1 MVENEKDPLDI
12 INDPANKISVDQAYK
27 LDEDDVNDK
36 KTVEE
41 TKKSVSRRNFLKLGG
56 AVAAVA
62 SVAASGAAGFAT
74 GRSADAYTGQG
85 RTVQGE
91 DMFFNRDPF
100 RVDVAPMMT
109 PVGEVTRPHWTENLL
124 FTWSMVMGFIGKK
137 QWNPSMGMEAIP
149 NKDLVEYYKNNPG
162 RYESLVER
170 IGLHVQRLEYFN
182 TVAYKQ
188 FAIADAYNLAYRVA
202 QASHAGSTIPEEPHD
217 VFVKTGEPQPPEKWD
232 YRRVNKK
239 KMEFKSP
246 AHATKLIKRMA
257 HIFGAPVVGICK
269 FDERFMFRDFMRGMP
284 NHGADWGDKVPSHWK
299 SIIVFG
305 TPMNWDTI
313 YASIGYSTS
322 MDGYFKTRC
331 VAGLM
336 ETFIQRLGHPARAQF
351 PGLGFEVM
359 AAPYVMLSGLAEY
372 SRAGLVMVPELG
384 SNFRTGAVITDIEF
398 EYDKPIDINMGKF
411 CKKCKI
417 CAETCPSGAITFDDE
432 PTKVVRGFKRWVL
445 DEEKCHQMWVAG
457 STSNGNGCRVC
468 IAVCPYTRKNTWI
481 HTISRELEPRDP
493 TGMVASG
500 LLAMQQNFFKYPA
513 GEEFRAPW
521 NGGREAQYHDP
532 VWWERSE
539 EFFGNIQ
546 QDWEYQ
552 GMH

>member
-1 MVENEKDPLDI
+1 MNQERDPMEI
-12 INDPANKISVDQAYK
+12 INNPDNY
-27 LDEDDVNDK
+27 
-36 KTVEE
+36 
-41 TKKSVSRRNFLKLGG
+41 KSVSQEFADVDNELTNSQQEEEKKGVSRRDVLRWGG
-56 AVAAVA
+56 LAAA
-62 SVAASGAAGFAT
+62 IGSVAASGAAGFAT

-109 PVGEVTRPHWTENLL
+109 PVGEVTRPDWTENMLQVWYDNIL
-124 FTWSMVMGFIGKK
+124 PMLAKK
-137 QWNPSMGMEAIP
+137 LWNPSMGLEAMP
-149 NKDLVEYYKNNPG
+149 NKYLVKYYTENPD

-170 IGLHVQRLEYFN
+170 IGLQMQRVEYFN
-182 TVAYKQ
+182 SVAYKQ
-188 FAIADAYNLAYRVA
+188 FAIADAYNMAYKFA
-202 QASHAGSTIPEEPHD
+202 QGNHAGSTIPEEPDD
-217 VFVKTGEPQPPEKWD
+217 VYKKTGVEQPPEKWD

-269 FDERFMFRDFMRGMP
+269 FDERFMFENCMRGMKDR
-284 NHGADWGDKVPSHWK
+284 GAEWGNKVPSHWK
-299 SIIVFG
+299 SVIVFG

-322 MDGYFKTRC
+322 ADGYFRTRC
-331 VAGLM
+331 VAGLL
-336 ETFIQRLGHPARAQF
+336 ETFIQRLGYPARAQF
-351 PGLGFEVM
+351 PGIGFEVM
-359 AAPYVMLSGLAEY
+359 GSPYVMLSGLAEY
-372 SRAGLVMVPELG
+372 SRAGLVMVPEFG
-384 SNFRTGAVITDIEF
+384 SNFRTGMLITDIEF
-398 EYDKPIDINMGKF
+398 EYDKPIDIGMAKF
-411 CKKCKI
+411 CLKCKI

-445 DEEKCHQMWVAG
+445 DEEKCHKQWVAG
-457 STSNGNGCRVC
+457 TTSDGNGCRVC

-493 TGMVASG
+493 TGLVADG
-500 LLAMQQNFFKYPA
+500 LLAMQQNFFNYPA

-521 NGGREAQYHDP
+521 DGGREAQYHDP

-539 EFFGNIQ
+539 EFFSNIE